1 MTVNFSY
8 MKSPFVILA
17 CLALLLSKGLQAQ
30 QLTLSPQKP
39 VVGKTLQVQYS
50 PQGSSLQAGV
60 PVLGEALLYQ
70 NYSWT
75 RVDLPLES
83 KGNLYQGQLLIP
95 APTAFVAFR
104 FFQGSPFRPDQL
116 DIQKSYGLTTVSST
130 GQTLPGGAL
139 ASVIFQMPTLD
150 SHMPFFWNDMQPAL
164 STEILQKALQT
175 ELKEPARVKHFI
187 PTYLTMQK
195 AILGKS
201 FTQQAP
207 ALLAKLEAIPD
218 LSEADRM
225 ELARY
230 YRYDLKD
237 KTRADQ
243 IEQSVIQGNPT
254 GPYARLAAS
263 HELIGAKSREQMISK
278 SESFL
283 KKFPYG
289 EWKKN
294 STNQAFIYYEV
305 HRNLATAYFETRQFG
320 PLLAL
325 LPQLDFKTTNEI
337 ARWNIHRAFTFKMLP
352 LDSINLIST
361 PFIKHLIQNV
371 KDSSFEEPN
380 VFTAKDA
387 QIQAANQL
395 DERLYIHLSLLHELG
410 KDQEAESY
418 FNHFS
423 EKGKYANAEFNE
435 TYLQILEKTGSPIQ
449 SFLES
454 CAKANALTP
463 LMLEKLQSEFVK
475 KKGSADGFQTY
486 LSSLK
491 SDEGKAE
498 LETYVKQHLL
508 NEEIMPFALENPE
521 GKLVRSSD
529 WEDKIVVID
538 FWATWCKP
546 CISAFPGMQIAVDK
560 YAKDPEVAFYFV
572 GTMQHDNYKEKSEG
586 YIKKMGYRFNLLHDG
601 INKKTGEQNAVFSTL
616 APRFNSSGIPRKIVL
631 KNGMM
636 RYSSEGYSGSPSK
649 LVDELST
656 VIEILKSEK

>member
-1 MTVNFSY
+1 
-8 MKSPFVILA
+8 MKSPFIILV
-17 CLALLLSKGLQAQ
+17 CLALLFSRGLQAQ

-39 VVGKTLQVQYS
+39 IAGQTLQIQYA
-50 PQGSSLQAGV
+50 PQGSSLKAGI
-60 PVLGEALLYQ
+60 PVLCEALLYQ
-70 NYSWT
+70 NYSWK
-75 RVDLPLES
+75 RVELPLES
-83 KGNLYQGQLLIP
+83 RGNLYQGQLLIP
-95 APTAFVAFR
+95 SPAAFVAFR
-104 FFQGSPFRPDQL
+104 FFQGSPIRPDQL
-116 DIQKSYGLTTVSST
+116 DIQKSYGQTTVSST
-130 GQTLPGGAL
+130 GQTLPGSAL
-139 ASVIFQMPTLD
+139 GSVIFQMPTLD
-150 SHMPFFWNDMQPAL
+150 SHMPLFWNDMQPAL
-164 STEILQKALQT
+164 PAEILEKALQT
-175 ELKEPARVKHFI
+175 ELKDPARVRHFI
-187 PTYLTMQK
+187 PTYLSMQK
-195 AILGKS
+195 VILGKS

-207 ALLAKLEAIPD
+207 ALLAKLESIAD
-218 LSEADRM
+218 LSESNRM

-243 IEQSVIQGNPT
+243 LEQSVIQGNPT
-254 GPYARLAAS
+254 GPYARMAAF

-278 SESFL
+278 SENFL

-289 EWKKN
+289 EWKKKP
-294 STNQAFIYYEV
+294 TNQAFIYYEA

-320 PLLAL
+320 SLLAL

-337 ARWNIHRAFTFKMLP
+337 ARWNIQRAFTFKMLP

-361 PFIKHLIQNV
+361 PLIKHLIQNV
-371 KDSSFEEPN
+371 KDGSYEEPN

-387 QIQAANQL
+387 QMQAVNQL
-395 DERLYIHLSLLHELG
+395 DERLYVHLSLLHDMG
-410 KDQEAESY
+410 KDQEAKSY
-418 FNHFS
+418 FDHFS

-435 TYLQILEKTGSPIQ
+435 TYLQVLEKTGSATQ

-454 CAKANALTP
+454 CARANTLTP
-463 LMLEKLQSEFVK
+463 VMLEKLQLEFSK
-475 KKGSADGFQTY
+475 KKGTAAGFQAY

-491 SDEGKAE
+491 SDEGRAE
-498 LETYVKQHLL
+498 LEAYVKQHLL

-521 GKLVRSSD
+521 GKLVRSND

-546 CISAFPGMQIAVDK
+546 CISAFPGMQMAVDK
-560 YAKDPEVAFYFV
+560 YASDPEVAFYFV

-586 YIKKMGYRFNLLHDG
+586 YIRKMGYRFNLLHDG